1 MMMKEPAALNVEV
14 LGIDLPDEAAGV
26 AEFSFAPLEPLLR
39 KREESGR
46 FGAGECDIKKP
57 AFLFQFGEGNGTSE
71 SGREEVFLEAYDKY
85 SIEFQSFG

>member
-1 MMMKEPAALNVEV
+1 MTDASPVILKAQGETGVPLQAAADPVAVQDVKL
-14 LGIDLPDEAAGV
+14 DEAAGV

-57 AFLFQFGEGNGTSE
+57 AFLF
-71 SGREEVFLEAYDKY
+71 
-85 SIEFQSFG
+85 